1 MGSVELTRDA
11 AAALEAV
18 RGKGR
23 NVRFEIKKACEQE
36 RWRLK
41 VLYETTDPVTGEE
54 HTVQMG
60 LLWSEDRAGLV
71 ALRDRLGVSLLAGSG
86 R

>member
-1 MGSVELTRDA
+1 VELTTEA
-11 AAALEAV
+11 AAAVEAV
-18 RGKGR
+18 LRTGR

-41 VLYETTDPVTGEE
+41 VLYETIDAVTGEE

-60 LLWSEDRAGLV
+60 LLWSEDRPGLV
-71 ALRDRLGVSLLAGSG
+71 ALRDRLSARAASG
-86 R
+86 T